1 MSRALKLFWVQFSK
15 GKTLNENEL
24 PEQAMTHDEYW
35 DAALGDA
42 RREPTAEDSYR
53 ATAARG
59 YPC

>member
-1 MSRALKLFWVQFSK
+1 MFWVQFSK
-15 GKTLNENEL
+15 GKTRNENEP

-53 ATAARG
+53 ATAARS